1 MCVDRMR
8 RRIVRFKISRLVVKR
23 ISRLVVKHVVKL
35 VIRPDE
41 TEDSKVQDLGPTIHA
56 AVE

>member
-1 MCVDRMR
+1 M
-8 RRIVRFKISRLVVKR
+8 ISSLVVKR
-23 ISRLVVKHVVKL
+23 MRRLVVKHVVKL

-41 TEDSKVQDLGPTIHA
+41 TEDGKVHDLGPPIHA